1 MNKQQFPEDFFWGGS
16 IAAHQM
22 EGSWNVDGKGPAIMD
37 FATSGTVDIPREF
50 TESIEEDKHYP
61 SHEGIDFYNRYKKDI
76 ELFVDMG
83 FKALRI
89 SIDWSRIY
97 PNGDEL
103 EPNKKGID
111 YYINVVDTL
120 QSYGIEPIV
129 TLYHFEMPKNLVDK
143 YGSWTNKEVVK
154 FYLKYAET
162 MFLALKGKVKYWVTF
177 NEMNH
182 IDPRTE
188 ASDIFTYILAGL
200 KYTEMENPKQ
210 TLATIGYHMTL
221 AGVKAC
227 ELGRKVDS
235 DNIMGCVFGLTPVY
249 PYNSDPKVAL
259 KALEEMDRDFY
270 QIDAMTR
277 GFYPKYKIKEYNK
290 LGIEIEITDDDKKSF
305 KNGTIDFI
313 GLNYYSSS
321 MVKLEDGNKDEEALF
336 SGIQNP
342 LLPKSRWGWA
352 IDPVGLRYIVNY
364 TYRKYGLPIIVTE
377 NGLGAEDILE
387 SDGQIHDTYRIDYLN
402 EHLSELKKAI
412 IEDGVECFGY
422 LMWGPIDLV
431 SATTGEMKKRYGF
444 IYVNKHDNGTG
455 DYSRIPKDSYYWFKD
470 VISTNGGNIDEDQ

>member
-1 MNKQQFPEDFFWGGS
+1 MNKQQFPEDFFLGGS

-76 ELFVDMG
+76 ELFADMG

-111 YYINVVDTL
+111 YYINVVNTL

>member
-50 TESIEEDKHYP
+50 TESIEEGKHYP

-76 ELFVDMG
+76 ELFADMG

-120 QSYGIEPIV
+120 KSYGIEPIV

-227 ELGRKVDS
+227 ELGRKIDS

-249 PYNSDPKVAL
+249 PYNSDPKVSL

-277 GFYPKYKIKEYNK
+277 GFYPKYKIKEYDK

-305 KNGTIDFI
+305 ENGTIDFI

-342 LLPKSRWGWA
+342 LLPKSKWGWA

-412 IEDGVECFGY
+412 VEDGVECFGY

-431 SATTGEMKKRYGF
+431 SATTGEIKKRYGF

-470 VISTNGGNIDEDQ
+470 VISTNGESIDNDQ